1 MDESPQLSV
10 VIPAYD
16 EARRIERSLAE
27 TLRYL
32 ATRPQSSE
40 IVVVDDGSKDH
51 TADLVEAYA
60 ATRPQVRIVRLPVN
74 RGKGAAIRAGVA
86 VTRGARVLVM
96 DADLATPIEELALL
110 EPALDA
116 GAEIVTASR
125 AVGTS
130 DVRRAQSHVRVLL
143 GRLGNLWIR
152 GWAVPGI
159 LDTQCGFKLFTGDV
173 ARDLYSRCHED
184 RFGIDIEVLHLAR
197 RLRHPIAEVGVRWA
211 HQSGS
216 KVRPRDYLD
225 VLIRVPRIV
234 WAARSVTR

>member
-1 MDESPQLSV
+1 MDESPHLSV
-10 VIPAYD
+10 VIPAFN

-27 TLRYL
+27 TLCYL
-32 ATRPQSSE
+32 ATRPGPSE
-40 IVVVDDGSKDH
+40 IVVVDDGSKDR
-51 TADLVEAYA
+51 TADIVEAFG

-96 DADLATPIEELALL
+96 DADLATPIEELAQL
-110 EPALDA
+110 ERALEA
-116 GAEIVTASR
+116 GAEIATASR
-125 AVGTS
+125 AVGSS
-130 DVRRAQSHVRVLL
+130 DVRRAQSPVRVLL

-159 LDTQCGFKLFTGDV
+159 LDTQCGFKLFAGDV

-197 RLRHPIAEVGVRWA
+197 RLRHPISEVGVRWS

>member
-1 MDESPQLSV
+1 MDEPPQLSV
-10 VIPAYD
+10 VIPAYN

-32 ATRPQSSE
+32 ATRGQSSE

-51 TADLVEAYA
+51 TAEIVEEYA
-60 ATRPQVRIVRLPVN
+60 ATRPEVRIVRLPVN

-86 VTRGARVLVM
+86 VTRGSRVLVM

-110 EPALDA
+110 EPALET

-130 DVRRAQSHVRVLL
+130 DVRRSQSPVRVLL

-159 LDTQCGFKLFTGDV
+159 LDTQCGFKLFSGDV

-184 RFGIDIEVLHLAR
+184 RFGIDIEVLHLAH
-197 RLRHPIAEVGVRWA
+197 RLRHPIVEVGVRWE